1 MSDEFVYFA
10 QAKWDEGV
18 LVKIG
23 YSKHPR
29 WRKKELS
36 SIHGREIELLVYVSG
51 DKVTEATL
59 HEMFK
64 QYHAHG
70 EWFVPKRKMY
80 RLLAYCV
87 EHSQL
92 PAAVIEAAETKRA
105 FIYAKRRHAQTVLRA
120 SQFFGEEYI
129 SGVTWP
135 RWPLNGS
142 KKAPDPF
149 SSDWLPRVSQ

>member
-1 MSDEFVYFA
+1 MTETYVYFA
-10 QAKWDEGV
+10 HARWDEGV

-23 YSKHPR
+23 YSKHPW
-29 WRKKELS
+29 WRKKELT
-36 SIHGREIELLVYVSG
+36 SINGRDVELLAYVSG

-70 EWFVPKRKMY
+70 EWFIPKRKMY

-87 EHSQL
+87 EHGEL
-92 PAAVIEAAETKRA
+92 PATVIEAAATKRA
-105 FIYAKRRHAQTVLRA
+105 FMNAKRRHAETVLRA
-120 SQFFGEEYI
+120 NRFFGEEYV
-129 SGVTWP
+129 SGVNWP
-135 RWPLNGS
+135 RWPLGGS

-149 SSDWLPRVSQ
+149 SSDWLPRVTQ